1 MSNGNLRVRP
11 TKKQRELLTFIQR
24 FIAEYGYGPS
34 YREIMKG
41 CNYNSPATVA
51 VHVSNLVTRG
61 HLRKKGR
68 SARSIEVV
76 DEVQEDKY
84 VPTNAIKP
92 SEEKW
97 LVNQVE
103 HRFHQAES
111 GQISQEELDGLYVLV
126 GALKVLGLHGAANSF
141 TPRLSSLKEKLG

>member
-1 MSNGNLRVRP
+1 MEDKMRP
-11 TKKQRELLTFIQR
+11 TKKQRELLTFIQK

-34 YREIMKG
+34 YREIMRG

-51 VHVSNLVTRG
+51 VHINNLVARG

-76 DEVQEDKY
+76 DEVPDDNY
-84 VPTNAIKP
+84 VPTNTVKP

-97 LVNQVE
+97 LINHIE

-111 GQISQEELDGLYVLV
+111 GQVSQEELDGLYVLV
-126 GALKVLGLHGAANSF
+126 GALKVLGLHGAATSF
-141 TPRLSSLKEKLG
+141 TPRLSALKEKLS